1 MKEGG
6 ATSPSSSFT
15 TVLPLI
21 PSNGGSLGTGTCAN
35 SSSESVSVASS
46 RFASATGS
54 LDLASDSANIS
65 ESVSNSANVASWASA

>member
-6 ATSPSSSFT
+6 ATSPSSSFA

-21 PSNGGSLGTGTCAN
+21 PSNGGSLGTGICTN
-35 SSSESVSVASS
+35 SSSESESVASS

-54 LDLASDSANIS
+54 LELASDSASVS
-65 ESVSNSANVASWASA
+65 ESVSNSANAALWALA